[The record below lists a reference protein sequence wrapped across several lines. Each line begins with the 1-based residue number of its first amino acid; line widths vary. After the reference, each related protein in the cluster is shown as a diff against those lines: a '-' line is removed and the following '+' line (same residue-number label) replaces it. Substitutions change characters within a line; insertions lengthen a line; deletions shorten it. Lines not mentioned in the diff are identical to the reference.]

1 MHISVEDLKN
11 NEKFTLIHVLSL
23 EDIVQFVFHQIRI
36 LNPVTVLFFTAIGL
50 SFFYMVLIFFHGL
63 LPGRWGLVTIL
74 FHIICGFV
82 IWPIMLIPIH
92 ELLHAFVYK
101 VAGAPSLKFGF
112 KPEKF
117 LFFVSADNYVIEKKW
132 FLPVA
137 FTPFIIISGILILL
151 NLLFSYPIAWSFSV
165 CLFVHTTMCIGDF
178 ALAGFFAQLKGKEV
192 YTYDDVENSKTYFY
206 VHKSNC

>member
-1 MHISVEDLKN
+1 
-11 NEKFTLIHVLSL
+11 
-23 EDIVQFVFHQIRI
+23 
-36 LNPVTVLFFTAIGL
+36 
-50 SFFYMVLIFFHGL
+50 MVLTFIHGL
-63 LPGRWGLVTIL
+63 LPGRWGLMTIL
-74 FHIICGFV
+74 FQSICGFI
-82 IWPIMLIPIH
+82 IWPILLIPIH
-92 ELLHAFVYK
+92 ELLHALVYK

-117 LFFVSADNYVIEKKW
+117 LFYVSADNYVIEKKW

-137 FTPFIIISGILILL
+137 FTPFLIISGILILL
-151 NLLFSYPIAWSFSV
+151 NLLSSYPLAWSFAV

-178 ALAGFFAQLKGKEV
+178 ALAGFFTQFTGKEV